1 MSRKT
6 LSQIMKQ
13 TSWTGADVG
22 KAEVMSFVNYLTG
35 KEPRVSSQDISI
47 MEDTLY
53 TISQKDIYQAYK
65 NFKIYLEKFY
75 NLKLGSLYQFYDGI
89 KQLLL
94 KLYSVKAWLRRYQD
108 YLMEPLI
115 LSEKEYLAFREKTRE
130 AYYKEKMDLEELVR
144 YIILGSIGYYKRKEA
159 LGPVLSPLKPI
170 FTKYQK
176 TKYDTQDTIKKED
189 LEADKLISLYAETYN
204 VYKDM
209 KNLLPFLLDRLKG
222 LDIEKI
228 KIPTII
234 QAVGYVSI
242 KDMRRNI
249 KKTLADLEK
258 EPSDIRNDFLRTL
271 ILADLEKHPKE
282 LALPKKP
289 AKTDKLEVL
298 IYALKDNK
306 PVDEMEKIFPDVAL
320 FETILAKGI
329 SKGHSP
335 NKKYTIRDLTDLEID
350 VEELFGLANATEQR
364 IFNSFIGE
372 GQKLFVKRTKAKRG
386 ICVAPK
392 GTQAPDIPKWVLEL
406 DVISPDGHT
415 IDTAEIDKNLTALI
429 RPALKTLYGINA
441 IFDTF
446 GDILKVDLAP
456 IKTDME
462 DKVVS
467 WVDEYNKQYREI
479 LKATDGEGNTREKN
493 QLQFMT
499 TFPRINLDEY
509 RLDPVKIKEIKDK
522 LAKMELKE
530 SISTKHF
537 VPFLTGGGVTIE
549 Q

>member
-13 TSWTGADVG
+13 RSWTGADIG
-22 KAEVMSFVNYLTG
+22 KAELMSYVNYLTG
-35 KEPRVSSQDISI
+35 KEPRVSSQDIDH
-47 MEDTLY
+47 MVA
-53 TISQKDIYQAYK
+53 TIYASHQEDIYKAYK
-65 NFKIYLEKFY
+65 DFKIYLEKFY
-75 NLKLGSLYQFYDGI
+75 NLNLGSLYQFYDGI

-94 KLYSVKAWLRRYQD
+94 KLYSVKAWVRRYQD
-108 YLMEPLI
+108 YLMEPLV

-144 YIILGSIGYYKRKEA
+144 YIILGSIGYYRRKEA

-209 KNLLPFLLDRLKG
+209 RNLLPFLLDRLKG

-249 KKTLADLEK
+249 EKTLGDLEK
-258 EPSDIRNDFLRTL
+258 EPTDIRNDFLRTL

-282 LALPKKP
+282 LDLPKAP
-289 AKTDKLEVL
+289 GKTDKLEVL
-298 IYALKDNK
+298 LYALKDNK
-306 PVDEMEKIFPDVAL
+306 PINEMEKIFPDVVL
-320 FETILAKGI
+320 FMTILKDI
-329 SKGHSP
+329 LSKGHSP
-335 NKKYTIRDLTDLEID
+335 NKKYTLRDLAILEID

-392 GTQAPDIPKWVLEL
+392 GTTVPDIPKWVLEL
-406 DVISPDGHT
+406 DITSPDGHT
-415 IDTAEIDKNLTALI
+415 INTAEVDRNLTALI
-429 RPALKTLYGINA
+429 RPALKTLFGINA
-441 IFDTF
+441 ILETY
-446 GDILKVDLAP
+446 GDILRVDLSHIKMDIEAKVAP
-456 IKTDME
+456 
-462 DKVVS
+462 
-467 WVDEYNKQYREI
+467 WVEEYNKHYRDI
-479 LKATDGEGNTREKN
+479 LNATDGEGNIREKN

-509 RLDPVKIKEIKDK
+509 RLDPVKIKEMKDT
-522 LAKMELKE
+522 LAKMDVSE
-530 SISTKHF
+530 SINTKYF
-537 VPFLTGGGVTIE
+537 VPFLTGGGITIGE
-549 Q
+549 